1 MSENVVL
8 FCRVSEQL
16 KAQLEV
22 RAKAERRSVAS
33 LVEFLLREAMSE
45 PDTEQLERAREAA
58 GRVA

>member
-33 LVEFLLREAMSE
+33 LVEVLLREAMNE
-45 PDTEQLERAREAA
+45 PDTARLEQVQKAA
-58 GRVA
+58 GHVA

>member
-33 LVEFLLREAMSE
+33 LVEHLLREAMQE

>member
-16 KAQLEV
+16 KAQLEA
-22 RAKAERRSVAS
+22 RAKLERRSLAS
-33 LVEFLLREAMSE
+33 LVEVLLRDAMKE
-45 PDTEQLERAREAA
+45 PDTERLERAVKAA

>member
-16 KAQLEV
+16 KAQLEA

-33 LVEFLLREAMSE
+33 LVEHLLREAMHE

>member
-8 FCRVSEQL
+8 FCRVSERL

-45 PDTEQLERAREAA
+45 PDTEQLERAREVA

>member
-8 FCRVSEQL
+8 FCRVSERL
-16 KAQLEV
+16 KAQLEA

>member
-33 LVEFLLREAMSE
+33 LVEVLLREAMHE
-45 PDTEQLERAREAA
+45 PDTELLERAREAA
-58 GRVA
+58 GHVA

>member
-33 LVEFLLREAMSE
+33 LVECLLREAMSE

>member
-8 FCRVSEQL
+8 FCRVSERL

-33 LVEFLLREAMSE
+33 LVEHLLREAMKE
-45 PDTEQLERAREAA
+45 PDTEQLERAQEAA